1 MLKQGLKIPGLL
13 WGFLRDC
20 SRVTLRLSGSFRV
33 SIAVLGV
40 GSGLYSCFME
50 FCGGLSVCWASA
62 SKSGFGSTIPCRL
75 EVGVFNKCFGTSI
88 GCCYSFWT
96 PVG

>member
-40 GSGLYSCFME
+40 GSGLYSCFMGACP
-50 FCGGLSVCWASA
+50 FAGLRLRKVV
-62 SKSGFGSTIPCRL
+62 SGLRFL
-75 EVGVFNKCFGTSI
+75 VE
-88 GCCYSFWT
+88 
-96 PVG
+96 